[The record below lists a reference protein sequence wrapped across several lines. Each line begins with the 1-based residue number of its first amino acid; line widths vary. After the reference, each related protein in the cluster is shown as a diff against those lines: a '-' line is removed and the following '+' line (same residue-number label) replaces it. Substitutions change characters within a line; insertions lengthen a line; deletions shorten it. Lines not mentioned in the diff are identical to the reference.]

1 MKKIF
6 RHWKIIYLICCALY
20 TGWMIHAGRNEFDRI
35 NGQNHRLKIELEP
48 ARIRQ
53 AAFEELLADCR
64 KTLQQ
69 HTGYH
74 QEICPDPAPDEVE
87 ARASLIAEQRERARQ
102 RGLVKLVLFYLGFV
116 VIFLLAPMVL
126 LYMIIVGV
134 ILLKKHIRFVS

>member
-6 RHWKIIYLICCALY
+6 RHWKIIYLICCLLY

-35 NGQNHRLKIELEP
+35 NGQYRRLKIQLEP
-48 ARIRQ
+48 ARIKQ

-64 KTLQQ
+64 RTLQE
-69 HTGYH
+69 HVDYH
-74 QEICPDPAPDEVE
+74 QEVCSDPAPREVE
-87 ARASLIAEQRERARQ
+87 ARANLVAEQREQARQ

-116 VIFLLAPMVL
+116 VIFLLAPMILV
-126 LYMIIVGV
+126 YMIIVGA